1 MLTVTIRAKDGGE
14 RTLHFE
20 QEEVTLGRSDGC
32 EIVLAKN
39 NISKRHARF
48 VDKGDKVILVDLR
61 STNGTYVN
69 GEKLGA
75 DPRRLRNFDRIELGG
90 TDTTVHWIFME
101 SQSTIDVPLPSSQV
115 PPDSG

>member
-14 RTLHFE
+14 NTLQFD
-20 QEEVTLGRSDGC
+20 QEEVTLGRSEGC
-32 EIVLAKN
+32 EIVLPKS

-69 GEKLGA
+69 G
-75 DPRRLRNFDRIELGG
+75 RRITAPEALSD
-90 TDTTVHWIFME
+90 TDKVYVGDFGRLVRAGDAQE
-101 SQSTIDVPLPSSQV
+101 
-115 PPDSG
+115 